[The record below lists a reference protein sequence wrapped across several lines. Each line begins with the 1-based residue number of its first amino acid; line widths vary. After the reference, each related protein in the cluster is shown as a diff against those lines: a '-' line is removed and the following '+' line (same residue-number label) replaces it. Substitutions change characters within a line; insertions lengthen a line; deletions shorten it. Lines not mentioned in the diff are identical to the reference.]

1 MKVFILF
8 VMLTKTD
15 LKQIEGIV
23 QGVVRNETRQ
33 IIQQELEPIRK
44 ETRQIIQQELEPIRK
59 DTKTLKRDMRY
70 VKKTIDIMVRMF
82 NEDDVKLRKR
92 VEKIEDHLGFVQP

>member
-44 ETRQIIQQELEPIRK
+44 
-59 DTKTLKRDMRY
+59 DTKTLKKDMRY

>member
-1 MKVFILF
+1 
-8 VMLTKTD
+8 MLTKTD

-23 QGVVRNETRQ
+23 QGVVRN
-33 IIQQELEPIRK
+33 

>member
-1 MKVFILF
+1 VKVFILF

-44 ETRQIIQQELEPIRK
+44 
-59 DTKTLKRDMRY
+59 DTKTLKKDMRY

>member
-44 ETRQIIQQELEPIRK
+44 
-59 DTKTLKRDMRY
+59 DTKTLKKDMRY

-82 NEDDVKLRKR
+82 NEDNVKLRKR

>member
-1 MKVFILF
+1 
-8 VMLTKTD
+8 MLTKTD

-44 ETRQIIQQELEPIRK
+44 
-59 DTKTLKRDMRY
+59 DTKTLKKDMRY